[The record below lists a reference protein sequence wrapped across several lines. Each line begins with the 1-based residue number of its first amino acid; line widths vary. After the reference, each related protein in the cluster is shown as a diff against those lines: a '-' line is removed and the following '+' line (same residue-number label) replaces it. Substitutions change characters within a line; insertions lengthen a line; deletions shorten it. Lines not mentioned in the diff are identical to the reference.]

1 MRTLGHLYE
10 IPALGEAR
18 LRPKLVSAPRT
29 TAMPQVLSH
38 AVYYLCDMLLSMM
51 LEHAVD
57 LLLDLTVGRMNV
69 KDWGLGDHY
78 KVRRFSVARG
88 DKNRMQSNA
97 LVFQNTRDGMLQE
110 LNHAV

>member
-1 MRTLGHLYE
+1 
-10 IPALGEAR
+10 
-18 LRPKLVSAPRT
+18 
-29 TAMPQVLSH
+29 
-38 AVYYLCDMLLSMM
+38 
-51 LEHAVD
+51 
-57 LLLDLTVGRMNV
+57 MNV